1 MPFLVILKRIEIWL
15 LAALVTGLLIF
26 AFQPQPGIEEAAW
39 SSVPDSGSES
49 EPHQQEDPVLTPEKI
64 PSVSVKEVAV
74 TPSGKGMIVELTI
87 SGRST
92 SGSELTLDESTISAT
107 TTEGEAVP
115 FFFEPFRE
123 STQLLASE
131 DSLVT
136 VRWWLEKPTD
146 ALVLRLQGEAITAKL
161 PESP

>member
-26 AFQPQPGIEEAAW
+26 AFQPEPGMEGVDN
-39 SSVPDSGSES
+39 SVAEDSGLES
-49 EPHQQEDPVLTPEKI
+49 ELVDPGNPIIGPAKEPAVRI
-64 PSVSVKEVAV
+64 KEVAV
-74 TPSGKGMIVELTI
+74 TPSGRGMIVELTI

-92 SGSELTLDESTISAT
+92 SGSDFILDESTICAT
-107 TTEGEAVP
+107 TREGEVVP

-123 STQLLASE
+123 STALLAAE

-136 VRWWLEKPTD
+136 LRWWLEKPAD
-146 ALVLRLQGEAITAKL
+146 ALVLQLQGESITAEL
-161 PESP
+161 P